1 MELQGDRMSVV
12 FGHILVAYA
21 TLVAPLLSYRKVR
34 QLRRADTTTDKT
46 RLYRR
51 TVKVTGSLFPASRA
65 RSGVRPQAPKTKSF
79 EPTVTQAQ
87 TLWRWRQT
95 RRGEV
100 QARAVLV
107 SEVV

>member
-12 FGHILVAYA
+12 FGHILVADA

-34 QLRRADTTTDKT
+34 ELRRADTTTDKT

-51 TVKVTGSLFPASRA
+51 TVTA
-65 RSGVRPQAPKTKSF
+65 RITIPCIEGAVWREAQAPKTKSF

-87 TLWRWRQT
+87 TLWR
-95 RRGEV
+95 
-100 QARAVLV
+100 
-107 SEVV
+107 